1 MSLEKVEFRTKGQ
14 MFGKALKLVLL
25 MLFCQL
31 ILCNYFPISIGVS
44 SQTYAAISN
53 FDGDIDGDWD
63 VDVDDLSELILYW
76 LDPNCN
82 ETTWC
87 NRADINR
94 DLSVNFR
101 DYAILLQNWRKGDLS
116 VLDENNSPTRL
127 AIASDGKVYVSDS
140 QEGSVFIYDPNLD
153 LVGELKGLDKPLG
166 VAVDLNG
173 NIYVGNEGRR
183 NVEVYN
189 SEAFK
194 IATIGEGKIKKPND
208 MVLDRDGNIYVADS
222 LSNVV
227 WVYDQHG
234 EALPNIGNTELD
246 FPVALDIAYRDEAA
260 ELYVGDQHNYMVKV
274 FDPNGALLR
283 SYGSMVSSGMS
294 GLKWKGRFVQLQ
306 SLAVDDQGRLHAAD
320 CYMNRIQILNA
331 DTGTYIDDY
340 GEHGSAPGF
349 LNLPLDI
356 AIDDTNDVIV
366 TNYGNKRVEIIYS
379 FP

>member
-1 MSLEKVEFRTKGQ
+1 MEFITKAQ
-14 MFGKALKLVLL
+14 IFDKALKLVLL
-25 MLFCQL
+25 IMFCQL
-31 ILCNYFPISIGVS
+31 ILGNYFLVPIAITSQTFAAVS
-44 SQTYAAISN
+44 SLQ
-53 FDGDIDGDWD
+53 GDVDGDWD
-63 VDVDDLSELILYW
+63 VDHDDLDAFFLRW

-94 DLSVNFR
+94 DLKVNFR
-101 DYAILLQNWRKGDLS
+101 DYALLLQNWKNGDLS
-116 VLDENNSPTRL
+116 VLNSNNSPTRL

-140 QEGSVFIYDPNLD
+140 KINSVFIYDPNLD

-166 VAVDLNG
+166 VVVGLNG
-173 NIYVGNEGRR
+173 DIYVGNEGRK

-189 SEAFK
+189 SEGFK

-208 MVLDRDGNIYVADS
+208 MVLDRDGNIYIADS

-227 WVYDQHG
+227 WVYDQNG
-234 EALPNIGNTELD
+234 KALPNIGNTELD
-246 FPVALDIAYRDEAA
+246 FPVTLDMAYRDEVE
-260 ELYVGDQHNYMVKV
+260 ELYVGDQHHYKVKV

-320 CYMNRIQILNA
+320 CYMNRVQILNA
-331 DTGTYIDDY
+331 ETGSYIDDY
-340 GEHGSAPGF
+340 GEHGSGLGF

-356 AIDDTNDVIV
+356 VIDDTNDVIV
-366 TNYGNKRVEIIYS
+366 TNYGNKRVEVIYS
-379 FP
+379 IP

>member
-1 MSLEKVEFRTKGQ
+1 MELRTKTQ
-14 MFGKALKLVLL
+14 MFGKVLKLVLL
-25 MLFCQL
+25 IIFFQL
-31 ILCNYFPISIGVS
+31 ILGNYFLVSIGIS
-44 SQTYAAISN
+44 SQAYAAVSN
-53 FDGDIDGDWD
+53 FEGDIDGDWD
-63 VDVDDLSELILYW
+63 VDHDDLNAFFLRW

-101 DYAILLQNWRKGDLS
+101 DYALLLQNWKKADLS
-116 VLDENNSPTRL
+116 VLNENDSPTRL
-127 AIASDGKVYVSDS
+127 ALASDGKVYVSDS
-140 QEGSVFIYDPNLD
+140 KEDSVFIYDPNLD
-153 LVGELKGLDKPLG
+153 LIGELKGLDKPLG
-166 VAVDLNG
+166 VAVGLNG
-173 NIYVGNEGRR
+173 DIFVANDGRD
-183 NVEVYN
+183 NVEVYDSKGVN
-189 SEAFK
+189 K
-194 IATIGEGKIKKPND
+194 MTIGEGKIKKGND
-208 MVLDRDGNIYVADS
+208 LVLDRDGNIYVADS
-222 LSNVV
+222 LSNVI
-227 WVYDQHG
+227 WVYDQDG
-234 EALPNIGNTELD
+234 KALPNIGNGILD
-246 FPVALDIAYRDEAA
+246 FPVALDIAYRDEVAK
-260 ELYVGDQHNYMVKV
+260 LYVGDQHHYKVRV

-331 DTGTYIDDY
+331 DTGSYIFDY
-340 GEHGSAPGF
+340 GEFGKGPGL

-379 FP
+379 IP